1 MKKVILVLSF
11 LLITNGVC
19 NAKPRHGHYGAPP
32 PPPHEYDTSFY
43 SKHGDNIY
51 GSKGV
56 FYKEQGDLILGSDSS
71 YYVKNNGVI
80 YGKNGTFYKE
90 EGNLIYG
97 SDGTICAKVNNSVSC
112 KKF

>member
-1 MKKVILVLSF
+1 MKKVILVLS
-11 LLITNGVC
+11 LLLLTSGVC
-19 NAKPRHGHYGAPP
+19 SAKHRYGHYGTPP
-32 PPPHEYDTSFY
+32 PKHDTSFY
-43 SKHGDNIY
+43 SKHGDAVY

-56 FYKEQGDLILGSDSS
+56 FYKEEGNLILGSDSS
-71 YYVKNNGVI
+71 YYVKNNDVI
-80 YGKNGTFYKE
+80 YGKDGTFYKQ